1 MNNSYLNIY
10 EKIKKYCDYSYES
23 KMFCVNKRKLLNH
36 FFATEMNRNAQR
48 WKNTLSIRL
57 KLKRLTMDNIV
68 LFFV

>member
-36 FFATEMNRNAQR
+36 FFCNGNESERAAME
-48 WKNTLSIRL
+48 KYVINT
-57 KLKRLTMDNIV
+57 T
-68 LFFV
+68 